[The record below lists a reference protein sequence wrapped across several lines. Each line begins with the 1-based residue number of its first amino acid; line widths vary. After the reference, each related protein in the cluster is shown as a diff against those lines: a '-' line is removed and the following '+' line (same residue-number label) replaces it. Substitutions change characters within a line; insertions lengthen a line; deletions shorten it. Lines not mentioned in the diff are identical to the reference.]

1 MGGAFPWEFGAM
13 TTALWTL
20 IAFAAW
26 TLFVLMFGV
35 GTRRWYLIFSR
46 RAALTSFPADMAHG
60 SAAYR
65 RAVRAHA
72 NCVENLPVYAAIV
85 LSAQAARLVPVH
97 MDMLALALIL
107 CRIAQSCIHM
117 LLPETNSTI
126 ALRFT
131 FFFAQIL
138 AMIWMMSSTVLLAI
152 ARI

>member
-1 MGGAFPWEFGAM
+1 M

-20 IAFAAW
+20 VAFAAW

-35 GTRRWYLIFSR
+35 GIRRWYLIFSCE
-46 RAALTSFPADMAHG
+46 AALTSFPGDMAHG

-65 RAVRAHA
+65 RATRAHA

-85 LSAQAARLVPVH
+85 LAAQTARLVPVH
-97 MDMLALALIL
+97 MDVLALAVIL
-107 CRIAQSCIHM
+107 CRIAQSGIHM

-131 FFFAQIL
+131 FFFAQII
-138 AMIWMMSSTVLLAI
+138 AMIWMMLSMVSLGI
-152 ARI
+152 GRIS